1 MKIRKLLFV
10 TKFESL
16 CYDALHSLLD
26 LRKSGLEHVVFL
38 NVIEREKVA
47 MRRGKGYVKDE
58 EVRLKKNANIRFTD
72 WAENLFEMGLEVN
85 SYIEVSSLIPKIVE
99 VVEKEKPDLIVI
111 GRSRKGKIEQL
122 YSRSDI
128 TELTRRSKVPI
139 LVFKHMTENKL
150 VPAKIFERPLFATSW
165 SNSSE
170 KAVAYLKEQAQVI
183 GEMHIMHVADEKDL
197 KTDDAHMVQQV
208 RKKEKKRLDDLCAE
222 FEEKGI
228 TARPHVYVG
237 DPETE
242 ILQAAREYQASMII
256 LGFSDRT
263 ALMERWMGSITRNIA
278 DKSPYPCLLFPVKYK
293 DRPAS
298 P

>member
-10 TKFESL
+10 TKFDSL
-16 CYDALHSLLD
+16 CYDALQSLLD

-47 MRRGKGYVKDE
+47 MRRGKGYEKEE
-58 EVRLKKNANIRFTD
+58 EVRLKETANIRFID
-72 WAENLFEMGLEVN
+72 WAENLFEMGMEVGA
-85 SYIEVSSLIPKIVE
+85 YIEVSSLIPEILE

-111 GRSRKGKIEQL
+111 GRSQKGKIEQL

-128 TELTRRSKVPI
+128 TELTRRSTVPI

-170 KAVAYLKEQAQVI
+170 KAVACLKELSQVI
-183 GEMHIMHVADEKDL
+183 GDMHIMHVVDEKDL
-197 KTDDAHMVQQV
+197 KTADSHKVQQV
-208 RKKEKKRLDDLCAE
+208 RKKERNRLDDLCGE

-228 TARPHVYVG
+228 SARPHVYVG

-242 ILQAAREYQASMII
+242 ILRAAREYQASLII

-263 ALMERWMGSITRNIA
+263 ALMERWMGSISRNIA
-278 DKSPYPCLLFPVKYK
+278 DKSPYPCLLFPVKK
-293 DRPAS
+293 
-298 P
+298 

>member
-1 MKIRKLLFV
+1 MKIKKLLFV

-38 NVIEREKVA
+38 NVIEREKVT
-47 MRRGKGYVKDE
+47 MRRGKGYVKDD
-58 EVRLKKNANIRFTD
+58 EVRLKEIANIRFID
-72 WAENLFEMGLEVN
+72 WAENLFEMGMEVGA
-85 SYIEVSSLIPKIVE
+85 YIEVSSLIPKILE

-111 GRSRKGKIEQL
+111 GRSQKGKIEQL

-128 TELTRRSKVPI
+128 TELTRRSTVPI

-170 KAVAYLKEQAQVI
+170 KAVACLKELGNVI
-183 GEMHIMHVADEKDL
+183 GEMHVMHVVDEKDL
-197 KTDDAHMVQQV
+197 KTADTHVVQQV
-208 RKKEKKRLDDLCAE
+208 RKKERNRLDDLCAE

-228 TARPHVYVG
+228 AARPHVYVG

-242 ILQAAREYQASMII
+242 ILRAAQEYQASMII

-263 ALMERWMGSITRNIA
+263 ALMERWMGSISRNIA
-278 DKSPYPCLLFPVKYK
+278 DKSLYPCLLFPVKK
-293 DRPAS
+293 
-298 P
+298 

>member
-47 MRRGKGYVKDE
+47 MRRGRGYVKDE
-58 EVRLKKNANIRFTD
+58 EVRLKEIANIRFID
-72 WAENLFEMGLEVN
+72 WAENLFEMGMEVGA
-85 SYIEVSSLIPKIVE
+85 YIEVASLISKIIE

-128 TELTRRSKVPI
+128 TELTRRSPVPI

-170 KAVAYLKEQAQVI
+170 KAVACLKELGNVI
-183 GEMHIMHVADEKDL
+183 GEMHLMHVVNEKNL
-197 KTDDAHMVQQV
+197 KTADTHVVQQV
-208 RKKEKKRLDDLCAE
+208 RKKERNRLENLCAA
-222 FEEKGI
+222 FEENGI
-228 TARPHVYVG
+228 TARPHVYMG

-242 ILQAAREYQASMII
+242 ILKAAREYQASVII

-263 ALMERWMGSITRNIA
+263 ALMERWMGSISRNIA
-278 DKSPYPCLLFPVKYK
+278 DKSPYPCLLFPVKK
-293 DRPAS
+293 
-298 P
+298 

>member
-1 MKIRKLLFV
+1 MKIKKLLFV

-38 NVIEREKVA
+38 NVIEREKVT
-47 MRRGKGYVKDE
+47 MRRGKGYVKDD
-58 EVRLKKNANIRFTD
+58 EVRLKEIANIRFID
-72 WAENLFEMGLEVN
+72 WAENLFEMGMEVGA
-85 SYIEVSSLIPKIVE
+85 YIEVASLIPKIVE

-111 GRSRKGKIEQL
+111 GRSQKGKIEQL

-128 TELTRRSKVPI
+128 TELTRRSPVPI

-170 KAVAYLKEQAQVI
+170 KAVACLKELGNVI
-183 GEMHIMHVADEKDL
+183 GEMHIMHVVDEKDL
-197 KTDDAHMVQQV
+197 KTADTHVVQQV
-208 RKKEKKRLDDLCAE
+208 RKKERNRLDDLCAE

-228 TARPHVYVG
+228 SARPHVYVG

-242 ILQAAREYQASMII
+242 ILRAAQEYQASMII

-263 ALMERWMGSITRNIA
+263 ALMERWMGSISRNIA
-278 DKSPYPCLLFPVKYK
+278 DKSPYPCLLFPVKK
-293 DRPAS
+293 
-298 P
+298 

>member
-47 MRRGKGYVKDE
+47 MRRGRGYVKDE
-58 EVRLKKNANIRFTD
+58 EVRLKEIANIRFND
-72 WAENLFEMGLEVN
+72 WAENLFEMGMEVGA
-85 SYIEVSSLIPKIVE
+85 YIEVASLIPKIIE
-99 VVEKEKPDLIVI
+99 VVGKEKPDLIVI

-128 TELTRRSKVPI
+128 TELTRRSPVPI

-170 KAVAYLKEQAQVI
+170 KAVACLKELGNVI
-183 GEMHIMHVADEKDL
+183 GEMHLMHVVNEKNL
-197 KTDDAHMVQQV
+197 KTADTHVAQQV
-208 RKKEKKRLDDLCAE
+208 RKKERNRLENLCAG
-222 FEEKGI
+222 FEENGI
-228 TARPHVYVG
+228 TARPHVYMG

-242 ILQAAREYQASMII
+242 ILKAAREYQASVII

-263 ALMERWMGSITRNIA
+263 ALMERWMGSISRNIA
-278 DKSPYPCLLFPVKYK
+278 DKSPYPCLLFPVKK
-293 DRPAS
+293 
-298 P
+298 

>member
-1 MKIRKLLFV
+1 MKIKKLLFV

-38 NVIEREKVA
+38 NVIEREKVT
-47 MRRGKGYVKDE
+47 MRRGKGYVKDD
-58 EVRLKKNANIRFTD
+58 EVRLKEIANIRFID
-72 WAENLFEMGLEVN
+72 WAENLFEMGMEVGA
-85 SYIEVSSLIPKIVE
+85 YIEVSSLIPKILE

-111 GRSRKGKIEQL
+111 GRSQKGKIEQL

-128 TELTRRSKVPI
+128 TELTRRSTVPI

-170 KAVAYLKEQAQVI
+170 KAVACLKELGNVI
-183 GEMHIMHVADEKDL
+183 GEMHVMHVVDEKDL
-197 KTDDAHMVQQV
+197 KTADTHVVQQV
-208 RKKEKKRLDDLCAE
+208 RKKERNRLDDLCAE
-222 FEEKGI
+222 FEKKGI
-228 TARPHVYVG
+228 SARPHVYVG

-242 ILQAAREYQASMII
+242 ILRAAREYQASLII

-263 ALMERWMGSITRNIA
+263 ALMERWMGSISRNIA
-278 DKSPYPCLLFPVKYK
+278 DKSPYPCLLFPVKK
-293 DRPAS
+293 
-298 P
+298 